1 METLLGNIMTLSNDV
16 LKRNNVKLIGK
27 GDKTLFLAH
36 GFGCDQNMWRF
47 LTPELINKF
56 TIVLF
61 DYVGSGASDI
71 SQYNKK
77 RYSQLEGYA
86 EDILE
91 ICEALQLSDAIFVGH
106 SVSSIIGA
114 IAATQKPDLFSKLI
128 MICPSPCFLNFP
140 PEYLGGFDK
149 EDLLELLSLMDKNY
163 IGWADYLA
171 PLVMGSTNSNDL
183 IGELSGSFCSTD
195 PVIAKN
201 FAEATFLSDYRYI
214 LKDIKQPSLIFQSGN
229 DALAATTVG
238 EYIHSQIEN
247 SQLEVIQADGHC
259 LHMTHPDKIVDL
271 IIEHA
276 K

>member
-1 METLLGNIMTLSNDV
+1 MLELNDV
-16 LKRNNVKLIGK
+16 LVRNNVKLFGK
-27 GDKTLFLAH
+27 GNKTLFLAH

-47 LTPELINKF
+47 LTPELAKHF
-56 TIVLF
+56 TIVQF

-71 SQYNKK
+71 SHYDKK

-86 EDILE
+86 DDILE
-91 ICEALQLSDAIFVGH
+91 ICQALNLSEAIFVGH

-114 IAATQKPDLFSKLI
+114 IAASQKPELFSKLV
-128 MICPSPCFLNFP
+128 MICPSPCFLNLP
-140 PEYLGGFDK
+140 PEYFGGFEK

-171 PLVMGSTNSNDL
+171 PLVIGSTNSDHL

-214 LKDIKQPSLIFQSGN
+214 LKNITQPTLIFQSEN
-229 DALAATTVG
+229 DALAAKSVG
-238 EYIHSQIEN
+238 EYVHNQIDK
-247 SQLEVIQADGHC
+247 SKLEVIQADGHC
-259 LHMTHPDKIVDL
+259 LHMTHPNEIVDL
-271 IIEHA
+271 LIEYA